1 MVGDVLLIYTKR
13 GSWMILTC
21 YNFEFFKPEDLYL
34 FAVSVPHLKSNFV
47 HFALKIYL
55 VATDQI

>member
-1 MVGDVLLIYTKR
+1 
-13 GSWMILTC
+13 MILTC

-34 FAVSVPHLKSNFV
+34 FAVSVPQPESNFV
-47 HFALKIYL
+47 HFALKIWHL